1 MPISG
6 RPEIGAPCPRDGGHA
21 SLCPPYEPNAR
32 SFHGDLRRCGFVEAV
47 VAGPLERDRSACARH
62 RVEGD
67 EGMGGDCGVEVGAEK
82 LLAVVAAG
90 ELGDDVARDRLA
102 HVVVAIAGLHDVR
115 DQRLDLDG
123 LPALGLG
130 RHIDEG
136 ARHDRSSRQAASV
149 TITSAEADQNEPS
162 LSSAIATMVCVS
174 ARRKR
179 VVMRPRPAR
188 GPRRALMMLGCGFFS
203 LKTWIALTWSCGVI
217 GLSTS
222 IASAT
227 VLPFST
233 SGGTSIVT
241 LPLPPDASP
250 TTWRIARRID
260 SGVAAAGS
268 TLISA
273 APRPARPASSMSRRV
288 ASLLS

>member
-6 RPEIGAPCPRDGGHA
+6 RPEIGAPCPGDGGHA

-32 SFHGDLRRCGFVEAV
+32 SFHRDLRRCGFVEAV
-47 VAGPLERDRSACARH
+47 VAVPLERDRAAFGRH

-67 EGMGGDCGVEVGAEK
+67 EGVGGDRRVEVGAENF
-82 LLAVVAAG
+82 LAVVAAG

-102 HVVVAIAGLHDVR
+102 HVVVAVAGLHDVR

-136 ARHDRSSRQAASV
+136 AGHDKSSRQAASV
-149 TITSAEADQNEPS
+149 TMPPAEADRNEPS

-203 LKTWIALTWSCGVI
+203 LKTWIALTWSCCVI

-241 LPLPPDASP
+241 LPLPPDALR
-250 TTWRIARRID
+250 TTCRIAPGSASGRR
-260 SGVAAAGS
+260 
-268 TLISA
+268 
-273 APRPARPASSMSRRV
+273 ARG
-288 ASLLS
+288 